1 MKSYKTIL
9 LHFLSGLMIAAL
21 FHLSYR
27 CQKDDENPTDTGPQA
42 DLEQLA
48 DDAVLAENAFLTGDT
63 AQIRLV
69 MTPEAFTFYSDALAN
84 QTTVRFTEFANAF
97 KERKLGQYSAIYAE
111 YEYIDDGKT
120 YTVAFAVTGD
130 NSWKIIRF

>member
-1 MKSYKTIL
+1 MKSYKTFIL
-9 LHFLSGLMIAAL
+9 PFLSGLMIAAL

-27 CQKDDENPTDTGPQA
+27 CQKDDENPMDTGPEA

-48 DDAVLAENAFLTGDT
+48 DDAVLAEEAFMSGDT

-69 MTPEAFTFYSDALAN
+69 MTPEAYSFYSEALAN
-84 QTTVRFTEFANAF
+84 QTAARFTEFANAF

-111 YEYIDDGKT
+111 YEYTDDGKA